1 MNNFDILNEII
12 EMLSVKDIIYL
23 AQTNKQMHHY
33 IFKMNE
39 SKIYCSI
46 LKKYHI
52 NTKYLYNYE
61 LECLVY
67 SEMSILK
74 YRHNMSNELIKNI
87 MIGYYTSDLV
97 ITCLKNLEYKLNGYF
112 LKFPD

>member
-1 MNNFDILNEII
+1 MNIFDILNEII
-12 EMLSVKDIIYL
+12 ETLSAKDAIHL
-23 AQTNKQMHHY
+23 AQTNKHIHHY

-61 LECLVY
+61 LEC
-67 SEMSILK
+67 SIFSDMTLLK
-74 YRHNMSNELIKNI
+74 YRHNMSYNLIKNI
-87 MIGYYTSDLV
+87 MTGYYTSDLV
-97 ITCLKNLEYKLNGYF
+97 NDCLKNLEYKLSGYS
-112 LKFPD
+112 LKFPN